1 MTLYEIEQWHYKVV
15 EFLRQQR
22 VYEAIEFLSKNES
35 ERFRPSLDE
44 IRYTYNNILIYTGKG
59 INDPMGAHIYAR
71 LMGSLYELSD
81 LMRLNFLANSGSRLS
96 SIKAD
101 IDRRA
106 IRENE
111 DLTENLIGL
120 SFDNELQEI
129 LRDASL
135 FNDESE
141 SETATNHRQ
150 AISRAFYNL
159 WLADKFSENDEQV
172 VTSIFNGSSLPWFEK
187 SMLVSS
193 LILGLLR
200 TFDVRR
206 LSILIDL
213 YKHPDNQISQRAL
226 FGILLTIF
234 LYDKRISYYST
245 TYKKLLTLKEQPEF
259 REDALNTIIQF
270 NRSRDTEKVA
280 RKLQDE
286 ILPQV
291 IKFNE
296 ELSEKLDLDKLL
308 QTGDPID
315 KNPDWEKYFDSQ
327 PELTRKLEELTNMQL
342 EGVDVFISA
351 FAQLK
356 SFTFFNDLPNWFLP
370 FYPENYAVQQALNEE
385 TEEFKTGLL
394 KGLDLSMYMCNSDK
408 FSFAFNI
415 RNMPSQQKNMMI
427 QMFESEGEQLAELKN
442 EELSDPV
449 LARKRIIIQYIQDMY
464 RFFKLHTLRNETGD
478 IFSKRLEI
486 QESSIFS
493 EIIEDPEFFRTVAN
507 FHFDNDH
514 YEEAL
519 KIYNYLIEKDENY
532 AELYE
537 KAGYCKQKLGMF
549 NDAIVFYERADLFDT
564 NHNWLLRKKAQ
575 CHMAL
580 GDIESA
586 LECYL
591 ELSQIEPENQRI
603 NAAIGS
609 CYLQMEKPDQAIEYF
624 YRIEFASPGTSTAM
638 RPVAW
643 CLFLLKRLTEAD
655 KYYTQLLETDPNS
668 SDFLNAG
675 HVAFALG
682 QKEKAI
688 QSYLNSIKSRE
699 DDIKSFVR
707 SFNKDRKYL
716 LANEV
721 DLNEIALMLDYL
733 RFGKRDG
740 IYI

>member
-1 MTLYEIEQWHYKVV
+1 MTLNEIDQWYNKAI

-22 VYEAIEFLSKNES
+22 VYEAIEFLSKNVS
-35 ERFRPSLDE
+35 ERFQPSLDE
-44 IRYTYNNILIYTGKG
+44 IKYTYNNILIYTGKG
-59 INDPMGAHIYAR
+59 IDDPMGHHIYAR
-71 LMGSLYELSD
+71 LMVSLYELTD
-81 LMRLNFLANSGSRLS
+81 LIRLNFLSGSGSRLS
-96 SIKAD
+96 AIKAD
-101 IDRRA
+101 IDRQA

-120 SFDNELQEI
+120 TFDNELQEI
-129 LRDASL
+129 LRGASL

-141 SETATNHRQ
+141 SETARNHRQ
-150 AISRAFYNL
+150 AISRAFFNL

-172 VTSIFNGSSLPWFEK
+172 VLSIFNSSSLPWFEK

-200 TFDVRR
+200 TFDSRR
-206 LSILIDL
+206 LSVLIDL
-213 YKHPDNQISQRAL
+213 YRHPENQISQRAL

-234 LYDKRISYYST
+234 LYDKRIRYYTSLHD
-245 TYKKLLTLKEQPEF
+245 KIGSLKDQPEF
-259 REDALNTIIQF
+259 RDDALNTIIQF

-296 ELSEKLDLDKLL
+296 DLSEKLDLDKLL
-308 QTGDPID
+308 QSGDPLD
-315 KNPDWEKYFDSQ
+315 KNPDWEKYFDNQ

-342 EGVDVFISA
+342 EGVDVFLSA

-356 SFTFFNDLPNWFLP
+356 AFPFFSDLPNWFLP
-370 FYPENYAVQQALNEE
+370 FYQENYAVQQALSEE
-385 TEEFKTGLL
+385 SEEFRSGLL

-415 RNMPSQQKNMMI
+415 RHMPSQQKNLMI

-464 RFFKLHTLRNETGD
+464 RFFKLHSLRNETGD
-478 IFSKRLEI
+478 IFSKRLDI
-486 QESSIFS
+486 HESSIFT
-493 EIIEDPEFFRTVAN
+493 EIIGEPEFYRTVAN

-519 KIYNYLIEKDENY
+519 KLYEYLIDIGENY
-532 AELYE
+532 AEIYE
-537 KAGYCKQKLGMF
+537 KAGYSKQKLGLF
-549 NDAIVFYERADLFDT
+549 NDAIVFYQRADLFDA
-564 NHNWLLRKKAQ
+564 NHNWLLRKMAQ
-575 CHMAL
+575 CQMAL

-591 ELSQIEPENQRI
+591 ELSQLETDNQRV

-609 CYLQMEKPDQAIEYF
+609 CYLQIEKPDQAIEYF
-624 YRIEFASPGTSTAM
+624 YRIEFASPGTPTAM

-643 CLFLLKRLTEAD
+643 CLFLLKRNTEAD
-655 KYYTQLLETDPNS
+655 KYYNQLLATEPNT

-675 HVAFALG
+675 HVAFASG
-682 QKEKAI
+682 HKEKAI
-688 QSYLNSIKSRE
+688 QHYLNSIKTR
-699 DDIKSFVR
+699 DNDIKSFIK

-721 DLNEIALMLDYL
+721 DSNEIALMLDYL

-740 IYI
+740 IYV